1 MGWDD
6 QPVICADPDSRYLP
20 GPVPPALMEAEAAW
34 ARLVLVAR
42 QTASMTA
49 TLEAG
54 LGEEVCDEEVPPP
67 M

>member
-1 MGWDD
+1 
-6 QPVICADPDSRYLP
+6 
-20 GPVPPALMEAEAAW
+20 MEAEAAW
-34 ARLVLVAR
+34 ARLVQVAR
-42 QTASMTA
+42 QTGSMTA